1 MVAGLRVTRHLRHQ
15 AIAYQPDSAIRARV
29 AVHDNPNV
37 HPINRLDSITRAND
51 WHRHNPCGGFGA
63 TQAREKKMPHSN
75 RRDRVL
81 LALTAAACLGPL
93 TPAFAQSTAAPPAG
107 DTTQTAQSN
116 TQPAASATSSAQKR
130 AANKAARKSNRAQ
143 KDAELQKLEKNGYN
157 PSGEQH
163 DYPDNIQNAEK
174 KANGQ

>member
-1 MVAGLRVTRHLRHQ
+1 
-15 AIAYQPDSAIRARV
+15 
-29 AVHDNPNV
+29 
-37 HPINRLDSITRAND
+37 
-51 WHRHNPCGGFGA
+51 
-63 TQAREKKMPHSN
+63 MPHSN
-75 RRDRVL
+75 RRDRIL

-93 TPAFAQSTAAPPAG
+93 TPAFAQSTAAPAAG
-107 DTTQTAQSN
+107 DTTQIATQTAQSN
-116 TQPAASATSSAQKR
+116 TPPAASAASSAQKR